1 MKKKIESTPAPAS
14 PKEATRAEEPSAAT
28 LTPKAMPIRVS
39 IVEDDPELRQMLA
52 GWLDSTPGFTC
63 VSAHASGTS
72 AVAEL
77 PGVKPEV
84 VLMDINLPGLRGI
97 ECVERLKPAMPDT
110 HFLMLTVYGDT
121 NSIFQALEAGAVGY
135 LLKRTSREELFA
147 ALKLVQAGG
156 SPISSGIAR
165 LVAQVF
171 QKPRPRPAAPAPEA
185 PADENLSERERQVLD
200 LLSHGHPEKQ
210 IADRLGIS
218 PHTVH
223 TYVRR
228 IYEKLHVHS
237 HAQAV
242 AKYNEQAPV

>member
-1 MKKKIESTPAPAS
+1 MKTRPQKPRDTSPEEATGATDSAPAKLK
-14 PKEATRAEEPSAAT
+14 PMALR
-28 LTPKAMPIRVS
+28 IS
-39 IVEDDPELRQMLA
+39 IVEDDAEAREMLA
-52 GWLDSTPGFTC
+52 EWLNSTPGFCC
-63 VSAHASGTS
+63 VSKHGDGLS
-72 AVAEL
+72 AVEEL
-77 PGVKPEV
+77 PGMRPEV
-84 VLMDINLPGLRGI
+84 VLMDINLPGIKGI
-97 ECVERLKPAMPDT
+97 ECVRRLKDEMPRT
-110 HFLMLTVYGDT
+110 QFLMLTVYSDT

-135 LLKRTSREELFA
+135 LLKRTSKDELFA

-165 LVAQVF
+165 LVAQAF
-171 QKPRPRPAAPAPEA
+171 QKPRPSAPP
-185 PADENLSERERQVLD
+185 DETLSDRERQVLD

-223 TYVRR
+223 TYIRR

-242 AKYNEQAPV
+242 AKYAEQAS

>member
-1 MKKKIESTPAPAS
+1 LVA
-14 PKEATRAEEPSAAT
+14 
-28 LTPKAMPIRVS
+28 L
-39 IVEDDPELRQMLA
+39 DEL
-52 GWLDSTPGFTC
+52 P
-63 VSAHASGTS
+63 
-72 AVAEL
+72 AVA
-77 PGVKPEV
+77 PEI
-84 VLMDINLPGLRGI
+84 VLMDINMPGLKGI
-97 ECVERLKPAMPDT
+97 ECVRRLKPLMPDT
-110 HFLMLTVYGDT
+110 QFLMLTVYGDT

-135 LLKRTSREELFA
+135 LLKRTSRDELFA

-165 LVAQVF
+165 RVAQVF
-171 QKPRPRPAAPAPEA
+171 RKPVATG
-185 PADENLSERERQVLD
+185 PADETLSERERQVLD

-223 TYVRR
+223 TYIRR

-242 AKYNEQAPV
+242 AKYAEQSQA

>member
-1 MKKKIESTPAPAS
+1 MKKKPDNAPPVS
-14 PKEATRAEEPSAAT
+14 PEQGTRAEPSSPANLSAEP
-28 LTPKAMPIRVS
+28 MRIRVS
-39 IVEDDPELRQMLA
+39 IVEDDSELRQML
-52 GWLDSTPGFTC
+52 GNWLETTPGFVC
-63 VSAHASGTS
+63 ASAHASGTA

-77 PGVKPEV
+77 PAVKPEV

-97 ECVERLKPAMPDT
+97 ECVDRLKPLMPNT

-147 ALKLVQAGG
+147 ALRLVQAGG

-165 LVAQVF
+165 RVAQVF
-171 QKPRPRPAAPAPEA
+171 QKPPAAAAPAPA
-185 PADENLSERERQVLD
+185 GDESLSERERQVLD

-242 AKYNEQAPV
+242 AKYNEQSPV